1 MKSSLIETN
10 KDAKLG
16 LIKSKKLLNLTNNL
30 LSKKGLNQ
38 LEKQFK
44 SRPCLIEEGHSKPV
58 TELVVTPNGKTI
70 ISGSDDN
77 TIKLWDIET
86 GECLKTLKGH
96 SGRIHSLAIT
106 LDGKQ
111 IISGSLMETKIW
123 DLQSG
128 KCLKNIIQKQYA
140 TIFTNDDYITSFQ
153 VISSDGNT
161 IASVNYY
168 EEVRVWNQEDFSFI
182 SKFYTNVGTSPRL
195 AISPDGNIIAVGKGS
210 TSDRCGKIEIWDI
223 KKNQCIHKLN
233 KHTNLVSV
241 LVITPDNKLVSGSW
255 DKTIRVW
262 DIESGKCLKV
272 LEGQKSFV
280 YALAVTPD
288 GNTLV
293 SSSSNPNIIKIWDLS
308 TGKCV
313 NTIETSAEKALAI
326 TPDGKN
332 IVTGYG
338 IWSLKTGECIKKLK
352 SYDTHLKFIAKVND
366 ENATITIKDEYIK
379 YGELKLFDEDGNYL
393 KTLKKQKDFINTL
406 SISSVI
412 QEIAREHDDFC
423 DFIGFHV
430 AKLWD
435 EKNDK
440 CILTVDT
447 NNNIEIDSQ
456 GYFNASDEIID
467 KYLRI
472 KDSSLSQRKLNKQ
485 EINHFRRKNDYFRI
499 EDLCIEKKENLHINN
514 SDSSQWGSYT
524 IEPIL
529 ITPDRR
535 TLVTAHHDN
544 TLKIWDIQTGKCLKS
559 LEGHTGFPKTIAI
572 TPDGQTIITSIIRDA
587 YDGDEMHEIYT
598 ADDGEEYINT
608 YVEYDDE
615 YEESFEILL
624 WSLKNGNYLGGLYSH
639 ISSVNTLDISPNG
652 KTLVS
657 GSAHDK
663 AYENDTNINYGAM
676 DYEIILW
683 DIQNKKEIRTFC
695 TQDSHNDSINILKYT
710 PDGKII
716 VSGSD
721 DYTIKLWNVET
732 GECLKTLKGHCGCIN
747 TLTVSSDGKII
758 VSGSDDYTIKL
769 WNIETGECVKTLM
782 GHTNEVKSLQLTS
795 NDKNIIV
802 ISNSNM
808 IKILDIESGK
818 SLRTIEDYTSS
829 NSSLSI
835 SSDGNT
841 IVFNNENTFEI
852 RDFNSGLMIQTI
864 SHNIDYESIGK
875 SLRIVE
881 QEIDADEDEIPE
893 IDIDDDKIPF

>member
-430 AKLWD
+430 AKL
-435 EKNDK
+435 
-440 CILTVDT
+440 
-447 NNNIEIDSQ
+447 
-456 GYFNASDEIID
+456 
-467 KYLRI
+467 
-472 KDSSLSQRKLNKQ
+472 
-485 EINHFRRKNDYFRI
+485 
-499 EDLCIEKKENLHINN
+499 
-514 SDSSQWGSYT
+514 
-524 IEPIL
+524 
-529 ITPDRR
+529 
-535 TLVTAHHDN
+535 
-544 TLKIWDIQTGKCLKS
+544 
-559 LEGHTGFPKTIAI
+559 
-572 TPDGQTIITSIIRDA
+572 
-587 YDGDEMHEIYT
+587 
-598 ADDGEEYINT
+598 
-608 YVEYDDE
+608 
-615 YEESFEILL
+615 
-624 WSLKNGNYLGGLYSH
+624 
-639 ISSVNTLDISPNG
+639 
-652 KTLVS
+652 
-657 GSAHDK
+657 
-663 AYENDTNINYGAM
+663 
-676 DYEIILW
+676 
-683 DIQNKKEIRTFC
+683 
-695 TQDSHNDSINILKYT
+695 
-710 PDGKII
+710 
-716 VSGSD
+716 
-721 DYTIKLWNVET
+721 
-732 GECLKTLKGHCGCIN
+732 
-747 TLTVSSDGKII
+747 
-758 VSGSDDYTIKL
+758 
-769 WNIETGECVKTLM
+769 
-782 GHTNEVKSLQLTS
+782 
-795 NDKNIIV
+795 
-802 ISNSNM
+802 
-808 IKILDIESGK
+808 
-818 SLRTIEDYTSS
+818 
-829 NSSLSI
+829 
-835 SSDGNT
+835 
-841 IVFNNENTFEI
+841 
-852 RDFNSGLMIQTI
+852 
-864 SHNIDYESIGK
+864 
-875 SLRIVE
+875 
-881 QEIDADEDEIPE
+881 
-893 IDIDDDKIPF
+893 

>member
-1 MKSSLIETN
+1 MKHNLTTTN
-10 KDAKLG
+10 QNAKLA
-16 LIKSKKLLNLTNNL
+16 LSKSKSLLNITNSL
-30 LSKKGLNQ
+30 LSKEIKQ
-38 LEKQFK
+38 VEKRFK
-44 SRPCLIEEGHSKPV
+44 FRPFLIEEGHSKSV
-58 TELVVTPNGKTI
+58 TSLVVTPDGKI
-70 ISGSDDN
+70 IASGSDDC